1 MLKVKGSG
9 VLYINDKAIP
19 FENKVNDAFVM
30 AAQSFIDEQRLAGN
44 YVGQGSRACHATI
57 FTLMSN
63 PADPNMQA
71 LYNRIGHIPVNA
83 FNVIRVSPRKTTIRG
98 GGIITANATVRSA
111 GFNVLCEE
119 TPVSGNMPLFNLP
132 LRRVELRVDGIAS
145 VPYTDRWV
153 YVPAVEALY
162 RYAYNSSEVWKIPFN
177 PETGL
182 LGQPVMVT
190 DQFQG
195 SGNFTESYPI
205 TDGIS
210 KIVRL
215 SSSTTM
221 HMFDCLT
228 DTTSTVTLS
237 EAVVGWSNY
246 NRKGYDETKE
256 AFISTSGSS
265 VSWFKPD
272 GTVTQGTKENFN
284 YWDLVVVKE
293 GYTIDDYWLRL
304 GYASAQ
310 IGQISQGDS
319 WVSPSNYISKEYR
332 FPDSDGWMLT
342 GQFNSASTPGII
354 TLQYMRYPD
363 TSMSIIN
370 IPPQEVEVDT
380 PFTIDYTFEVTDTR

>member
-1 MLKVKGSG
+1 MLNVRGSG
-9 VLYINDKAIP
+9 VLYLGGKEIP

-44 YVGQGSRACHATI
+44 YVGQGTRACHATI

-71 LYNRIGHIPVNA
+71 VYNRVGHIPVNA

-132 LRRVELRVDGIAS
+132 LRRVQLRVDGISS
-145 VPYTDRWV
+145 VPYVDRWV

-162 RYAYNSSEVWKIPFN
+162 RYAYNSSEVWKMPFN

-182 LGQPVMVT
+182 IGEPIMVT
-190 DQFQG
+190 DEFLG
-195 SGNFTESYPI
+195 SGTSTVNFLI

-215 SSSTTM
+215 SDSTTM

-228 DTTSTVTLS
+228 DTASTVTLS
-237 EAVVGWSNY
+237 EPVVSWSWQND
-246 NRKGYDETKE
+246 KGYDETKE
-256 AFISTSGSS
+256 AFISVSGSNI
-265 VSWFKPD
+265 SWFKPD
-272 GTVTQGTKENFN
+272 GTVTQGTRQNFS
-284 YWDLVVVKE
+284 YDDLVVVKE
-293 GYTIDDYWLRL
+293 GYTIDNYWLRL

-310 IGQISQGDS
+310 IGQIAIGNS
-319 WVSPSNYISKEYR
+319 WVQPGNYISKQYR
-332 FPDSDGWMLT
+332 FPDSNGWMLT
-342 GQFNSASTPGII
+342 GEFNSTSTPGII

-370 IPPQEVEVDT
+370 IPPQEVEIDT
-380 PFTIDYTFEVTDTR
+380 PFTVDYTFEVTDTR